1 MRVRGTSTVIG
12 NASPV
17 WVIDG
22 IIQEDPLPFA
32 GAQLNDILSSGDL
45 SSSMASISGSSIS
58 GLNPD
63 DIESI
68 TFLKDA
74 SATAIYGVKAA
85 NGVIVITTKRGSNT
99 NGRINVNFRT
109 DISLT
114 PRRTYGQTD
123 RMNSADRI
131 ALSKEIVES
140 GVPFSQFPQNVG
152 YEGAYLQLINKEISM
167 EEFNEKVTR
176 MEKQNTDW
184 FKLLARNAVS
194 QNYSLSLSGGNDKLN
209 FYGSVGFNKSL
220 SSYKGNDQSNKT
232 INFSVDAK
240 LRDNLRT
247 KFQFSASQSETNAYY
262 TGVNPEDY
270 ALNTS
275 RILGP
280 DEWYSINET
289 KAYFQLDD
297 GSAIQ
302 RDIRYNFLNE
312 LEHTGNENKNT
323 KFQITGNLI
332 WNITPEIKYELTT
345 AFTRNSSEANVW
357 ADDHSYAVSK
367 IRGANYGE
375 LVTGESDS
383 WLTLASVLPYG
394 GILNYNSTNQQSYTV
409 RNQLNY
415 GKHLDREGDHALNVA
430 LGHEVRGNSYIGQS
444 GVEYGYMPNRGKSV
458 DYNYSQQA
466 NKYYVLSIYK
476 DCNYRETANVP
487 AYNDRHSTTLT
498 DQIENYMSFYATLGY
513 SYASKYTLSFSF
525 RQDASNKFGQNTNNR
540 FNPVLSAGV
549 RWNVSEENF
558 MRQFGWLSNLTLK
571 ASYGSQGKAPDIS
584 PYLITNFNIA
594 PDILTGDQF
603 LSIKNLPNKDLKWEK
618 TKSFNGG
625 IELSILND
633 RIYGSIDFYYKKT
646 IDAITYVNIPI
657 ENGTPN
663 MAINNGSIINKGYDV
678 SLTVIPIQTKD
689 MRWSINATSG
699 FNRNEVKDNED
710 NATLEKITNGS
721 VIIDGFAL
729 NSFWSFPYIGLS
741 DQGVPKFAI
750 IDQTPGTKTRVES
763 GTLLDYMIY
772 SGVKDPVFSGGL
784 STSFRYKQFTL
795 SASFN
800 FQLGHHKR
808 LNPFMRSQA
817 TSGGIG
823 QLRIPDPE
831 KNASKELNKRWRQP
845 GDEKYTNIPAILSS
859 DENLANYLPDNS
871 LSLSNNGE
879 IYRYQMYNLSDLR
892 VVKANHLRCNNICLT
907 YALPRDILDQI
918 RLSNLTFALTVT
930 DPFVIKS
937 KGLGKQDPET
947 LSTDATTIIP
957 VVDRQRKFSL
967 SISLGF

>member
-1 MRVRGTSTVIG
+1 
-12 NASPV
+12 
-17 WVIDG
+17 
-22 IIQEDPLPFA
+22 
-32 GAQLNDILSSGDL
+32 
-45 SSSMASISGSSIS
+45 
-58 GLNPD
+58 
-63 DIESI
+63 
-68 TFLKDA
+68 
-74 SATAIYGVKAA
+74 
-85 NGVIVITTKRGSNT
+85 
-99 NGRINVNFRT
+99 
-109 DISLT
+109 
-114 PRRTYGQTD
+114 
-123 RMNSADRI
+123 
-131 ALSKEIVES
+131 
-140 GVPFSQFPQNVG
+140 
-152 YEGAYLQLINKEISM
+152 
-167 EEFNEKVTR
+167 
-176 MEKQNTDW
+176 
-184 FKLLARNAVS
+184 
-194 QNYSLSLSGGNDKLN
+194 N

-280 DEWYSINET
+280 DEWYSINEA

-415 GKHLDREGDHALNVA
+415 GKLLDREGDHALNVA

-646 IDAITYVNIPI
+646 IV
-657 ENGTPN
+657 
-663 MAINNGSIINKGYDV
+663 
-678 SLTVIPIQTKD
+678 L
-689 MRWSINATSG
+689 
-699 FNRNEVKDNED
+699 
-710 NATLEKITNGS
+710 
-721 VIIDGFAL
+721 
-729 NSFWSFPYIGLS
+729 
-741 DQGVPKFAI
+741 
-750 IDQTPGTKTRVES
+750 
-763 GTLLDYMIY
+763 
-772 SGVKDPVFSGGL
+772 
-784 STSFRYKQFTL
+784 
-795 SASFN
+795 
-800 FQLGHHKR
+800 
-808 LNPFMRSQA
+808 
-817 TSGGIG
+817 
-823 QLRIPDPE
+823 
-831 KNASKELNKRWRQP
+831 
-845 GDEKYTNIPAILSS
+845 
-859 DENLANYLPDNS
+859 
-871 LSLSNNGE
+871 
-879 IYRYQMYNLSDLR
+879 
-892 VVKANHLRCNNICLT
+892 
-907 YALPRDILDQI
+907 
-918 RLSNLTFALTVT
+918 
-930 DPFVIKS
+930 
-937 KGLGKQDPET
+937 
-947 LSTDATTIIP
+947 
-957 VVDRQRKFSL
+957 
-967 SISLGF
+967 